1 MKMYRVERHFLY
13 LRSHFCPGRSGGKI
27 RFYLAQ
33 SSHHLALL
41 FSWEAQRWEMNVAA
55 LLRAEEGSD
64 LGGPEPE
71 ANLPV
76 LV

>member
-1 MKMYRVERHFLY
+1 MERVERHFLY
-13 LRSHFCPGRSGGKI
+13 LHSHSRPGRSGGLQC
-27 RFYLAQ
+27 YLAQ
-33 SSHHLALL
+33 DSHPLTLL
-41 FSWEAQRWEMNVAA
+41 LCWEARRSEMKVAA